1 MPRNSDLDIRPEH
14 LDEML
19 AYLDMTNVEAAR
31 ICGVD
36 QRSVYRWLAG
46 SSPIPHSVI
55 RMFELICMTK
65 LADDDYIT
73 RWRPRG
79 GYA

>member
-1 MPRNSDLDIRPEH
+1 MARKTELLATPGH

-19 AYLDMTNVEAAR
+19 AYLDMTNAEAAR
-31 ICGVD
+31 LCGVD

-46 SSPIPHSVI
+46 TSPIPHSVI
-55 RMFELICMTK
+55 RMLELICMTK
-65 LADDDYIT
+65 FADGDYIT
-73 RWRPRG
+73 TWRPRR